1 MIFGEPI
8 PFAEALESRA
18 VKSVLPTSL
27 TSRELRALGQEILDR
42 ATFSAR
48 VTSAEYLDTLDRLIG
63 ELTDGKTDQATVRL
77 KLKAKI
83 AQLGGPEAI
92 GQQGT
97 GLRDLGSDL
106 RLNLQ
111 VETGTEMA
119 QGYGSFKQGQ
129 DAAILD
135 QWPAQELIRVIVPQ
149 GPPRD
154 WPSRWESVGGDF
166 FDGRMI
172 ALKDSAIWQRLG
184 DEFEDGLGNPYPP
197 FAFNSGM
204 DVQDI
209 RRSEAMTL
217 GLIDRDTPVRPKDRG
232 FNDDLRFSPDIRS
245 KGLRDAIEGSDDELY
260 FDAEGVLR
268 VRGKEAA

>member
-8 PFAEALESRA
+8 PFAEALQSRA

-63 ELTDGKTDQATVRL
+63 ELVDGKTDQATVRM

-111 VETGTEMA
+111 IETNVEMA
-119 QGYGSFKQGQ
+119 QGYGAWKQGQ

-154 WPSRWESVGGDF
+154 WPSRWESVGGEF
-166 FDGRMI
+166 YDGRMI
-172 ALKDSAIWQRLG
+172 ALKNAPIWQRLG

-197 FAFNSGM
+197 FAFSSGM

-209 RRSEAMTL
+209 DREEAMRL
-217 GLIDRDTPVRPKDRG
+217 GLIDRDTRIRPRNSG
-232 FNDDLRFSPDIRS
+232 FNEDLKFSPDIRS
-245 KGLRDAIEGSDDELY
+245 KGLRNAIEESDDRLY
-260 FDAEGVLR
+260 FDADGVLR
-268 VRGKEAA
+268 VGGKEAA